1 MMTLQQYQRIAGF
14 YSATD
19 DEITQV
25 ALIVCDMFNLSHDE
39 VDNMQPKTFIKYSNK
54 VTKKFKKLGK
64 KPYFG
69 RLKLQTDAKKITL
82 GQFIEVQH
90 FLKEGEIDAMHL
102 VTASIWDDS
111 RAHDVKADLL
121 LKKHIRLILAD
132 YTAFLQSFEELLQAY
147 KGLFESDEV
156 VEDDGKMEKPHP
168 FIEQYGWIYSAK
180 EVAQFEGITL
190 DMAFDLPILQAFNA
204 LAYLKSEQSYQ
215 KYINK

>member
-1 MMTLQQYQRIAGF
+1 MTLKQYQRIAGF
-14 YSATD
+14 YNQSD

-25 ALIVCDMFNLSHDE
+25 ALIVCDMFNLSHDT
-39 VDNMQPKTFIKYSNK
+39 VDNMQPKEFIKYSNK
-54 VTKKFKKLGK
+54 VTKQFKKLGK
-64 KPYFG
+64 KPLFR

-90 FLKEGEIDAMHL
+90 FLKQGEIDAMHL
-102 VTASIWDDS
+102 VTASIWNDS
-111 RAHDVKADLL
+111 KAHNVKADIL

-132 YTAFLQSFEELLQAY
+132 YTAFLQSFAELLQGY

-156 VEDDGKMEKPHP
+156 VEEDGKMEKPHS

-180 EVAQFEGITL
+180 EVAQHEGITL
-190 DMAFDLPILQAFNA
+190 DKAFDLPILQAFNA
-204 LAYLKSEQSYQ
+204 LAYLKSEQAYQ

>member
-14 YSATD
+14 YNQSN

-25 ALIVCDMFNLSHDE
+25 ALIVCDMFNLSHEE
-39 VDNMQPKTFIKYSNK
+39 VDNMQPKEFIKYSNK
-54 VTKKFKKLGK
+54 VTKQFKKLGK

-69 RLKLQTDAKKITL
+69 RLKLETDAKKITL

-90 FLKEGEIDAMHL
+90 FLKMGEIDAMHL
-102 VTASIWDDS
+102 VTASIWDDL
-111 RAHDVKADLL
+111 RQHNVKADLL
-121 LKKHIRLILAD
+121 LKKHIRFILAD
-132 YTAFLQSFEELLQAY
+132 YTAFLQSFAELLQGY

-156 VEDDGKMEKPHP
+156 VEDDGKMEKPHS

-180 EVAQFEGITL
+180 QVAQHEGITL
-190 DMAFDLPILQAFNA
+190 DKAFDLPILQAFNA

>member
-1 MMTLQQYQRIAGF
+1 MTLQQYQRIAGF
-14 YSATD
+14 YNQSN

-25 ALIVCDMFNLSHDE
+25 ALIVCDLFNLSHE
-39 VDNMQPKTFIKYSNK
+39 QVDNMQPKEFIKYSNK

-64 KPYFG
+64 KPLFR
-69 RLKLQTDAKKITL
+69 RLKLETDAKKITL

-90 FLKEGEIDAMHL
+90 FLKQGEIDAMHL
-102 VTASIWDDS
+102 VTASIWSDS
-111 RAHDVKADLL
+111 RQHQVKADLL

-132 YTAFLQSFEELLQAY
+132 YTTFLQSFAELLQGY

-156 VEDDGKMEKPHP
+156 VEDEGKMEKPHP

-180 EVAQFEGITL
+180 EVAQHEGITL
-190 DMAFDLPILQAFNA
+190 DKAFDLPILQAFNA
-204 LAYLKSEQSYQ
+204 LAYLKSEQAYQ

>member
-1 MMTLQQYQRIAGF
+1 MMTLKQYQRIAGF
-14 YSATD
+14 YNQSD

-25 ALIVCDMFNLSHDE
+25 ALIVCDIFNLSHEE
-39 VDNMQPKTFIKYSNK
+39 VDNMQPKQFIKYSNK
-54 VTKKFKKLGK
+54 VTKQFKKLGK

-69 RLKLQTDAKKITL
+69 KLKLETDATKITL

-90 FLKEGEIDAMHL
+90 FLKQGEIDAMHL
-102 VTASIWDDS
+102 VTASIWGDS
-111 RAHDVKADLL
+111 RQHEVKADIL

-132 YTAFLQSFEELLQAY
+132 YTTFLQSFAELLQSY

-156 VEDDGKMEKPHP
+156 VEDEGKMEKPHP

-180 EVAQFEGITL
+180 QVAQHEGIIL
-190 DMAFDLPILQAFNA
+190 DKAFDLPILQAFNA
-204 LAYLKSEQSYQ
+204 LAYLKSEQAYQ

>member
-1 MMTLQQYQRIAGF
+1 MMNVQQYQRIAGF
-14 YSATD
+14 YNQSD

-25 ALIVCDMFNLSHDE
+25 ALIVCDMFNLSHEE

-54 VTKKFKKLGK
+54 VTKQFKKLAK

-90 FLKEGEIDAMHL
+90 FLKQGEIDAMHL
-102 VTASIWDDS
+102 VTASIWDDL
-111 RAHDVKADLL
+111 RPHNIKADIL

-132 YTAFLQSFEELLQAY
+132 YTAFLQSFAELLQGY

-180 EVAQFEGITL
+180 EVAQHEGITL
-190 DMAFDLPILQAFNA
+190 DKAFDLPILQAFNA

>member
-1 MMTLQQYQRIAGF
+1 MTLKQYQRIAGF
-14 YSATD
+14 YNQSD

-25 ALIVCDMFNLSHDE
+25 ALIVCDMFNLSHEE

-54 VTKKFKKLGK
+54 VTKQFKKLGK

-69 RLKLQTDAKKITL
+69 RLKLETDAKKITL

-90 FLKEGEIDAMHL
+90 FLKMGEIDAMHL
-102 VTASIWDDS
+102 VTASICGS
-111 RAHDVKADLL
+111 SKAHDIKAELL
-121 LKKHIRLILAD
+121 LKKHIRYILAD
-132 YTAFLQSFEELLQAY
+132 YTTFLQSFAELLQGY
-147 KGLFESDEV
+147 KGLFESEEV
-156 VEDDGKMEKPHP
+156 EEEGKMEKPHP

-180 EVAQFEGITL
+180 EVAQHEGITL
-190 DMAFDLPILQAFNA
+190 DKAFDLPILQAFNA

>member
-1 MMTLQQYQRIAGF
+1 MTLQQYQRIASF
-14 YSATD
+14 YNQSD

-25 ALIVCDMFNLSHDE
+25 ALIVCDMFNLSHEE

-54 VTKKFKKLGK
+54 VTKQFKKLGK
-64 KPYFG
+64 KPLLG
-69 RLKLQTDAKKITL
+69 RLKLETDATKITL

-90 FLKEGEIDAMHL
+90 FLKQGEIDAMHL
-102 VTASIWDDS
+102 VTASILSDS
-111 RAHDVKADLL
+111 RQHQVKADLL

-132 YTAFLQSFEELLQAY
+132 YTTFLQSFAELLQGY

-156 VEDDGKMEKPHP
+156 VEEDGKMEKPHS

-180 EVAQFEGITL
+180 QVAQHEGITL
-190 DMAFDLPILQAFNA
+190 DKAFDLPILQAFNA
-204 LAYLKSEQSYQ
+204 LAYLKSEQAYQ

>member
-1 MMTLQQYQRIAGF
+1 MMTLKQYQRIAGF
-14 YSATD
+14 YNQSN

-25 ALIVCDMFNLSHDE
+25 ALIVCDMFNLSHEE

-54 VTKKFKKLGK
+54 VTKQFKKLGK

-90 FLKEGEIDAMHL
+90 FLKQGEIDAMHL

-111 RAHDVKADLL
+111 RPHDIKADLL

-132 YTAFLQSFEELLQAY
+132 YTAFLQSFAELLQGY

-156 VEDDGKMEKPHP
+156 VEEDGKMEKPHS

-180 EVAQFEGITL
+180 QVAQFEGITL

>member
-1 MMTLQQYQRIAGF
+1 MTLKQYQRIAGF
-14 YSATD
+14 YNQSD

-25 ALIVCDMFNLSHDE
+25 ALIVCDMFNLSHDT
-39 VDNMQPKTFIKYSNK
+39 VDNMQPKEFIKYSNK

-64 KPYFG
+64 KPLIG

-90 FLKEGEIDAMHL
+90 FLKQGEIDAMHL
-102 VTASIWDDS
+102 VTASIWSDS

-132 YTAFLQSFEELLQAY
+132 YTAFLQSFAELLQGY

-156 VEDDGKMEKPHP
+156 VEEDGKMEKSHS

-180 EVAQFEGITL
+180 QVAQHEGITL
-190 DMAFDLPILQAFNA
+190 DKAFDLPILQAFNA

>member
-1 MMTLQQYQRIAGF
+1 MTLKQYQRIAGF
-14 YSATD
+14 YNQSD

-25 ALIVCDMFNLSHDE
+25 ALIVCDMFKLSHE
-39 VDNMQPKTFIKYSNK
+39 QVDNMQPKQFIKYSNK
-54 VTKKFKKLGK
+54 VTKQFKKLGN

-69 RLKLQTDAKKITL
+69 RIKLQTDATKITL

-90 FLKEGEIDAMHL
+90 FLKQGEIDAMHL
-102 VTASIWDDS
+102 VTASIWGDS
-111 RAHDVKADLL
+111 RQHQVKADLL

-132 YTAFLQSFEELLQAY
+132 YTTFLQSFAELLQGY

-180 EVAQFEGITL
+180 EVAQHEGITL
-190 DMAFDLPILQAFNA
+190 DKAFDLPILQAFNA
-204 LAYLKSEQSYQ
+204 LAYLKSEQAYQ

>member
-14 YSATD
+14 YNQSD

-25 ALIVCDMFNLSHDE
+25 ALIVCDIFNFTHDE
-39 VDNMQPKTFIKYSNK
+39 VDNMQPAKFIKYSNK
-54 VTKKFKKLGK
+54 VTKRFKKLGK
-64 KPYFG
+64 KPLFG

-90 FLKEGEIDAMHL
+90 FLKQGEIDAMHL
-102 VTASIWDDS
+102 VTASIWNDL
-111 RAHDVKADLL
+111 RPHDIKADIL

-132 YTAFLQSFEELLQAY
+132 YTAFLQSFAELLQGY

-156 VEDDGKMEKPHP
+156 IEDEGKMEKPHP
-168 FIEQYGWIYSAK
+168 FLEQYGWIYSAK
-180 EVAQFEGITL
+180 EVAQHEGITL
-190 DMAFDLPILQAFNA
+190 DKAFELPILQAFNA

>member
-1 MMTLQQYQRIAGF
+1 MMTLKQYQRIAGF
-14 YSATD
+14 YNQSD

-25 ALIVCDMFNLSHDE
+25 ALIVCDMFGFSHDE

-90 FLKEGEIDAMHL
+90 FLKLGEIDAMHM

-111 RAHDVKADLL
+111 RQHNVKADLL

-132 YTAFLQSFEELLQAY
+132 YTAFLQSFAELLQGY

-156 VEDDGKMEKPHP
+156 VEEDGKMEKPHP

-180 EVAQFEGITL
+180 EVAQHEGITL
-190 DMAFDLPILQAFNA
+190 DKAFDLPILQAFNA

>member
-1 MMTLQQYQRIAGF
+1 MTLKQYQRIAGF
-14 YSATD
+14 YNQSD

-25 ALIVCDMFNLSHDE
+25 ALIVCDMFNLSHE
-39 VDNMQPKTFIKYSNK
+39 QVDNMQPKEFIKYSNK

-69 RLKLQTDAKKITL
+69 KLKLETDATKITL

-90 FLKEGEIDAMHL
+90 FLKQGEIDAMHL
-102 VTASIWDDS
+102 VTASIWTDL
-111 RAHDVKADLL
+111 RQHEVKADLL

-132 YTAFLQSFEELLQAY
+132 YTAFLQSFAELLQGY

-180 EVAQFEGITL
+180 EVAQHEGITL
-190 DMAFDLPILQAFNA
+190 DKAFDLPILQAFNA
-204 LAYLKSEQSYQ
+204 LAYLKSEQAYQ

>member
-1 MMTLQQYQRIAGF
+1 MMTLKQYQRIAGF
-14 YSATD
+14 YNQSD

-25 ALIVCDMFNLSHDE
+25 ALIVCDMFNLSHEE

-54 VTKKFKKLGK
+54 VTKQFKKLGK

-69 RLKLQTDAKKITL
+69 RLKLETDASKITL

-90 FLKEGEIDAMHL
+90 FLKQGEIDAMHL
-102 VTASIWDDS
+102 VTASIWGS
-111 RAHDVKADLL
+111 SKAHDVKADLL
-121 LKKHIRLILAD
+121 LKKHIRYILAD
-132 YTAFLQSFEELLQAY
+132 YTTFLQSFAELLQGY

-156 VEDDGKMEKPHP
+156 VEEDGKMEKPHP
-168 FIEQYGWIYSAK
+168 FIEQYGWIFSAK
-180 EVAQFEGITL
+180 EVAQYEGITL
-190 DMAFDLPILQAFNA
+190 DKAFELPILQAFNA

>member
-1 MMTLQQYQRIAGF
+1 MTLKQYQRIAGF
-14 YSATD
+14 YNQSD

-25 ALIVCDMFNLSHDE
+25 ALIVCDMFNLSHEE
-39 VDNMQPKTFIKYSNK
+39 VDNMQPKKFIKYSNK
-54 VTKKFKKLGK
+54 VTKQFKKLGK

-69 RLKLQTDAKKITL
+69 RLKLETDATKITL

-90 FLKEGEIDAMHL
+90 FLKQGEIDAMHL
-102 VTASIWDDS
+102 VTASILSDS
-111 RAHDVKADLL
+111 RQHQVKADLL

-132 YTAFLQSFEELLQAY
+132 YTTFLQSFSELLQGY

-156 VEDDGKMEKPHP
+156 VEEDGKMEKPHS

-180 EVAQFEGITL
+180 QVAQHEGITL
-190 DMAFDLPILQAFNA
+190 DKAFDLPILQAFNA
-204 LAYLKSEQSYQ
+204 LAYLKSEQAYQ

>member
-1 MMTLQQYQRIAGF
+1 MTLQQYQRIAGF
-14 YSATD
+14 YNQSD

-25 ALIVCDMFNLSHDE
+25 ALIVCDMFNLSHEE
-39 VDNMQPKTFIKYSNK
+39 VDNMAPAKFIKYSNK

-69 RLKLQTDAKKITL
+69 TLKLETDAKNITL

-90 FLKEGEIDAMHL
+90 FLKQGEIDAMHL
-102 VTASIWDDS
+102 VTASIWKDS
-111 RAHDVKADLL
+111 RPHDVKADLL
-121 LKKHIRLILAD
+121 LKKHIRYILAD
-132 YTAFLQSFEELLQAY
+132 YTAFLQSFAELLQGY
-147 KGLFESDEV
+147 KGLFKSDEV
-156 VEDDGKMEKPHP
+156 IEDDGKMEKPHS

-180 EVAQFEGITL
+180 EVAQHEGITL
-190 DMAFDLPILQAFNA
+190 DKAFDLPILQAFNA